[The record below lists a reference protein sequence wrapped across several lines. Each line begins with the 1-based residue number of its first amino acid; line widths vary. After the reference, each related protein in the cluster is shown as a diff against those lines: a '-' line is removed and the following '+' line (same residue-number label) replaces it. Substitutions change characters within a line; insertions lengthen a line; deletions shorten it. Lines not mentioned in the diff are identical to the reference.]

1 MRDFELPGRS
11 AVHATNGMAAT
22 PHPLATLTAI
32 DVLRAGGNAMDAAIA
47 ANAVLGVVEPA
58 MSGIGGDCVVLYA
71 PKGGPKVHAF
81 IGLGR
86 TPAAA
91 HLSRYKANGIDKAPP
106 FSAHLVSIP
115 ALVDAWVRLLADHG
129 TRPLAALLEPAIGY
143 AEGGYPVHERVA
155 RDFAYWG
162 KALAHDPNTRA
173 TFLAD
178 GAPPRH
184 GTLHRRPALAATL
197 RRVAAEGRD
206 GFYRGAVAED
216 IVAYLKGLGG
226 LHSLDD
232 FANVEGEYAPSIMC
246 RYRGYDVV
254 MPPPPSL
261 GIITLMTLNVLSRF
275 EPSGS
280 GALSADRLHLE
291 VEAARL
297 AYAERAS
304 LGSDG
309 ALSSF
314 AIERMLSPAH
324 GAARAAL
331 ISRERMIDDLAGPA
345 RGGPAETTYLTVVD
359 RDRNTASFMSTL
371 FDFFGSRLTAPHS
384 GVLLNDRASYFTSD
398 ERDPN
403 AWGPSK
409 RPLAYSLPGMVMKD
423 GKVVMSYGI
432 VGGSFQPMGMAHLL
446 TNVVDYGLDVQ
457 AAIALPRVFSQDGV
471 LDIERGVP
479 DAVALD
485 LAARGHRV
493 VRRSEGPRRTNGPL
507 GGAQAIWIDWEEG
520 VLTGG
525 ADPRKDGVAL
535 GY

>member
-11 AVHATNGMAAT
+11 ATHSTHGMAAT
-22 PHPLATLTAI
+22 AHPLATLSAI

-71 PKGGPKVHAF
+71 PKGGPNVHAF

-91 HLSRYKANGIDKAPP
+91 RLAWYRDKGIDKAPP
-106 FSAHLVSIP
+106 FSPHVVAVP

-143 AEGGYPVHERVA
+143 AEDGYPVHERVA
-155 RDFAYWG
+155 RDFAYWA

-173 TFLAD
+173 TFLKD
-178 GAPPRH
+178 GKPPRQ

-197 RRVAAEGRD
+197 RRVAAEGWD
-206 GFYRGAVAED
+206 GFYRGPVAED

-226 LHSLDD
+226 LHTLDD
-232 FANVEGEYAPSIMC
+232 FANVKGEYAAPIMC
-246 RYRGYDVV
+246 RYRGFDVV

-275 EPSGS
+275 ELSDMGP
-280 GALSADRLHLE
+280 LSADRLHLE
-291 VEAARL
+291 VEAGRL

-304 LGSDG
+304 LGPDG

-324 GAARAAL
+324 GAARASL
-331 ISRERMIDDLAGPA
+331 ITPDGVIGNLAGPA

-371 FDFFGSRLTAPHS
+371 FDFFGSRLTSPKS

-398 ERDPN
+398 GADPN

-409 RPLAYSLPGMVMKD
+409 RPLAYSLPGLMMKD
-423 GKVVMSYGI
+423 GRVVMSYGI
-432 VGGSFQPMGMAHLL
+432 VGGSFQPLGMAHLL
-446 TNVVDYGLDVQ
+446 TNVVDHGLDVQ

-471 LDIERGVP
+471 LDVERGVP
-479 DAVALD
+479 DKVALD
-485 LAARGHRV
+485 LAARGHKV

-520 VLTGG
+520 MLTGG
-525 ADPRKDGVAL
+525 ADPRKDGSAL